1 MKRRI
6 KVVAIV
12 GTVALIALAA
22 YEIAPRS
29 SQHVATVTRQE
40 PLLPSRPNTSP
51 ERPAVDSATRVGG
64 VNQAV
69 ASAPLTKSQQIDL
82 LIKSGE
88 PAKAFVAYTLIRA
101 CVESREQEVHAIQ
114 DPKWAKA
121 RHWTPPPAACGD
133 ITQGQIAS
141 RMQPLNLAADAGV
154 HGAAG
159 AVALEG
165 PDGFGWTQFTPEA
178 VVAAFNERYK
188 TQVQAGI
195 RSGDIT
201 SLATAYAWYQQGG
214 VDGDANPAKALEF
227 AVAWNEASIA
237 QAGKPAR
244 YISDMLD
251 ALKASLTPEQ
261 VRKAEAAGKQ
271 IVAAAKS
278 SPYWSNQ

>member
-1 MKRRI
+1 MKRKI
-6 KVVAIV
+6 KVSAVV
-12 GTVALIALAA
+12 GAVVLIASVA
-22 YEIAPRS
+22 YKMAPCTPR
-29 SQHVATVTRQE
+29 HVATVTRQE
-40 PLLPSRPNTSP
+40 PLLPSLPSTLPEQPPVDGASTAVVINRP
-51 ERPAVDSATRVGG
+51 
-64 VNQAV
+64 V
-69 ASAPLTKSQQIDL
+69 ASAALTKSQQVDL

-88 PAKAFVAYTLIRA
+88 PVKAFAAYTLIRA

-114 DPKWAKA
+114 DPAWAKA
-121 RHWTPPPAACGD
+121 RHWTPPAAACGD

-159 AVALEG
+159 AVAFEG
-165 PDGFGWTQFTPEA
+165 PDGFGWTHLTPET
-178 VVAAFNERYK
+178 VVAAFNDRYK

-214 VDGDANPAKALEF
+214 VDGDANPVKALEF

-244 YISDMLD
+244 HISDVLD
-251 ALKASLTPEQ
+251 ALKLSLTPEQ

-271 IVAAAKS
+271 MVATAKS